1 MLKNLNIWFL
11 SSLLVSLGVLIPIVT
26 VFFSFF
32 EETSNYYQILKDTF
46 LFEYI
51 FNSFILLI
59 CVLALTFIIGTT
71 CAYLVSFYKF
81 PFSNFFKWSLILGF
95 AVPPYIY
102 AYSLTAFFEN
112 YGTAFTI
119 LINLFG
125 EGEYNKYIPKFDG
138 LLGAVL
144 SLSFSLFAYVYILS
158 RASFLYQSQNL
169 IDLGRSLGFSKFKS
183 LYSLILPAARPAIVA
198 GLSLVAMETLA
209 EFGAVDFF
217 SINTL
222 TTGIYNSWI
231 TFDDLA
237 FSNRL
242 SFFLLIFI
250 FACFIIENFSRRNAK
265 YHFNSRGGFKHKEK
279 ITLTGKK
286 SFFAFLFCFIIE
298 NYSRKK
304 AKYHFNSRG
313 GFKQKEKIKL
323 SGKKSFFAF
332 LFCFIIFFLSFLFPL
347 SQMLYWTIKFPE
359 NLFDIDIISLTL
371 NTIYLV
377 ILSSIVLILFSLL
390 SNYGNR
396 VSRNKILNFLST
408 ISISGYAI
416 PGVILAVAFITFIAW
431 FDDNVVKSLGFL
443 SIKKIFIGSILGL
456 VLVYFVRFYSLAF
469 NGIKSGY
476 EKINISVDESSYL
489 LGYSKKKT
497 FLNIHIPFL
506 RNSLLFV
513 AILISLEIIR
523 ELPITLILRPFNFE
537 TFATTAYIS
546 ASEDLLEAAAVPSLF
561 LILIATLF
569 IMFTSKYILRENER

>member
-1 MLKNLNIWFL
+1 MFKSLNIWL
-11 SSLLVSLGVLIPIVT
+11 ISSILISISVLIPIFT
-26 VFFSFF
+26 VSISFF
-32 EETSNYYQILKDTF
+32 ENTSNYYQILKETF
-46 LFEYI
+46 LAEYI
-51 FNSFILLI
+51 LNSIILLVS
-59 CVLALTFIIGTT
+59 VLILTFFIGIG

-81 PFSNFFKWSLILGF
+81 PLCDFFKWALILSF

-119 LINLFG
+119 LKNLFG
-125 EGEYNKYIPKFDG
+125 EANYNQNIPKFDG
-138 LLGAVL
+138 ILGAIL
-144 SLSFSLFAYVYILS
+144 SLSFSLFAYVYILT

-169 IDLGRSLGFSKFKS
+169 IDLGRNLGFSKFKS
-183 LYSLILPAARPAIVA
+183 IFSLILPSARPAIVA

-242 SFFLLIFI
+242 SFFLLLFI
-250 FACFIIENFSRRNAK
+250 FALFILEN
-265 YHFNSRGGFKHKEK
+265 
-279 ITLTGKK
+279 L
-286 SFFAFLFCFIIE
+286 
-298 NYSRKK
+298 SRKK
-304 AKYHFNSRG
+304 ARYHLNVRG
-313 GFKQKEKIKL
+313 GFKQKEKIQL
-323 SGKKSFFAF
+323 SGSKSFLAF
-332 LFCFIIFFLSFLFPL
+332 IFCFTIFSLSFLFPL

-359 NLFDIDIISLTL
+359 NLFDLDIIALTL
-371 NTIYLV
+371 NTVYLV
-377 ILSSIVLILFSLL
+377 LLSSLVLILFSLI

-396 VSRNKILNFLST
+396 VSKNKFLNFLST
-408 ISISGYAI
+408 LSISGYAI
-416 PGVILAVAFITFIAW
+416 PGVILAVAFITFVAW
-431 FDDNVVKSLGFL
+431 FDENIVKTFGFL
-443 SIKKIFIGSILGL
+443 SIKKLFIGSILGL
-456 VLVYFVRFYSLAF
+456 IIVYFVRFYSLAF

-476 EKINISVDESSYL
+476 EKINMSVDESSYL

-497 FLNIHIPFL
+497 FLKIHVPFL

-513 AILISLEIIR
+513 CILISLEIIR

-561 LILIATLF
+561 LILIASIF
-569 IMFTSKYILRENER
+569 IMITSKYILREK

>member
-1 MLKNLNIWFL
+1 MFKNLNFWLL
-11 SSLLVSLGVLIPIVT
+11 SSLLISIGVLIPIFT

-32 EETSNYYQILKDTF
+32 EDTSNYYQILKDTF

-51 FNSFILLI
+51 FNSITLLI
-59 CVLALTFIIGTT
+59 SVLILTFLIGVT

-81 PFSNFFKWSLILGF
+81 PLSDFFKWALILSF

-119 LINLFG
+119 LTNLFG
-125 EGEYNKYIPKFDG
+125 EGEYNKNIPKFDG
-138 LLGAVL
+138 LFGAVL

-169 IDLGRSLGFSKFKS
+169 IDLGRNLGFSKFKS
-183 LYSLILPAARPAIVA
+183 LYTLILPAARPAIFA

-231 TFDDLA
+231 AFDDLA

-250 FACFIIENFSRRNAK
+250 FACFIIENFSR
-265 YHFNSRGGFKHKEK
+265 
-279 ITLTGKK
+279 
-286 SFFAFLFCFIIE
+286 
-298 NYSRKK
+298 KK

-313 GFKQKEKIKL
+313 GFKQKEKITL
-323 SGKKSFFAF
+323 SGNKSFFAF
-332 LFCFIIFFLSFLFPL
+332 IFCFIIFFLSFLFPL
-347 SQMLYWTIKFPE
+347 SQMLYWTMKFPE
-359 NLFDIDIISLTL
+359 NLFDINIFSLTL

-377 ILSSIVLILFSLL
+377 ILSSFVLIIFSLI

-431 FDDNVVKSLGFL
+431 FDENIVKSFGFL
-443 SIKKIFIGSILGL
+443 SIKKVFIGSVLGL

-489 LGYSKKKT
+489 LGYSKQKT

-513 AILISLEIIR
+513 TILISLEIIR

-561 LILIATLF
+561 LILIATIF
-569 IMFTSKYILRENER
+569 IMFTSKYILREK

>member
-1 MLKNLNIWFL
+1 MFKNLNFWLL
-11 SSLLVSLGVLIPIVT
+11 SSLLISIGVLIPIFT

-32 EETSNYYQILKDTF
+32 EDTSNYYQILKDTF

-51 FNSFILLI
+51 FNSITLLI
-59 CVLALTFIIGTT
+59 SVLILTFLIGVT

-81 PFSNFFKWSLILGF
+81 PLSDFFKWALILSF

-119 LINLFG
+119 LTNLFG
-125 EGEYNKYIPKFDG
+125 EGEYNKNIPKFDG

-169 IDLGRSLGFSKFKS
+169 IDLGRNLGFSKFKS
-183 LYSLILPAARPAIVA
+183 LYTLILPAARPAIFA

-231 TFDDLA
+231 AFDDLA

-250 FACFIIENFSRRNAK
+250 FACFIIENFSR
-265 YHFNSRGGFKHKEK
+265 
-279 ITLTGKK
+279 
-286 SFFAFLFCFIIE
+286 
-298 NYSRKK
+298 KK
-304 AKYHFNSRG
+304 AKYHFNSKG
-313 GFKQKEKIKL
+313 GFKQKEKIIL
-323 SGKKSFFAF
+323 SGNKSFFAF
-332 LFCFIIFFLSFLFPL
+332 IFCFIIFFLSFLFPL
-347 SQMLYWTIKFPE
+347 SQMLYWTMKFPE
-359 NLFDIDIISLTL
+359 NLFDINIFSLTL

-377 ILSSIVLILFSLL
+377 ILSSFVLIIFSLI

-416 PGVILAVAFITFIAW
+416 PGVILAVAFITFVAW
-431 FDDNVVKSLGFL
+431 FDENIVKSFGFL
-443 SIKKIFIGSILGL
+443 SIKKVFIGSVLGL

-489 LGYSKKKT
+489 LGYSKQKT

-513 AILISLEIIR
+513 TILISLEIIR

-561 LILIATLF
+561 LILIATIF
-569 IMFTSKYILRENER
+569 IMFTSKYILREK